1 MKLAFLRD
9 LFCWS
14 LTKIQ
19 CSHQLCCASESGGWG
34 AEAAHTR
41 VPSTQSYTQQH
52 FDVQQCHMAQH
63 GLLIK
68 RCGCCYL
75 DCSITVV
82 WQGRSE
88 CPWISHSISKGLTS
102 EEIKMSSALCKV
114 TQNGK
119 NQEQK
124 LTIFRNLSNVARS
137 ILWFVHDSLRIYTQP
152 NTHPLTK
159 LGQEVVNI
167 FKENYWNKLVFFR
180 NFTCTYI
187 SSWEMLELQAM
198 WMSNIT

>member
-19 CSHQLCCASESGGWG
+19 CSHQLCCTSESGVWK
-34 AEAAHTR
+34 AEAAHTW
-41 VPSTQSYTQQH
+41 VHSTQGYTQQQ
-52 FDVQQCHMAQH
+52 FDVQQCHMAQR

-75 DCSITVV
+75 DYSITVV

-88 CPWISHSISKGLTS
+88 CSWISHSISKDLTS
-102 EEIKMSSALCKV
+102 EEIKMSSALCKM

-119 NQEQK
+119 SQEQK
-124 LTIFRNLSNVARS
+124 PAIFRNLSDVAKGVYS
-137 ILWFVHDSLRIYTQP
+137 SLYMMLWAFIHSQVHILWQNSVR
-152 NTHPLTK
+152 K
-159 LGQEVVNI
+159 
-167 FKENYWNKLVFFR
+167 
-180 NFTCTYI
+180 
-187 SSWEMLELQAM
+187 
-198 WMSNIT
+198 